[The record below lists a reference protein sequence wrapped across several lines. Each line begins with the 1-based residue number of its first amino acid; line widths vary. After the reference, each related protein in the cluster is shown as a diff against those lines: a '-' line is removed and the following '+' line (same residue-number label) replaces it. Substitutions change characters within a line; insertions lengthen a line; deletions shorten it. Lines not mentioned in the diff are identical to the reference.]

1 MKSNFYVHY
10 SSLECVNHP
19 IQYILIIEPNIYY
32 FHGIASREKKEKKK
46 YHKRFN
52 FIGLKI
58 TRSPECAAIYYT
70 RRIARGSRGS
80 LLRGTD
86 SRYTPVWRSALEHGL
101 LREKGVGSEA
111 GLPSTFIRASIE
123 RFERTAREQE
133 VIRIFVLRANGNFIV
148 RVANRRIKWEKERQR
163 DFPASS
169 TSSAIYRHNIFSF
182 MTICAQLNKILQTI

>member
-32 FHGIASREKKEKKK
+32 FHGIASREKKKEKKK

-148 RVANRRIKWEKERQR
+148 RVANRRIK
-163 DFPASS
+163 
-169 TSSAIYRHNIFSF
+169 
-182 MTICAQLNKILQTI
+182 